1 MAEIGQGRSKWKL
14 RLIGILS
21 LIILLILFGLAPE
34 SVGIIIL
41 LFPLALI
48 VNSKK
53 PATLAVLLIGISLI
67 FQQFMGA
74 RPYAFL
80 TGIIGMC
87 LAILIMDP
95 PAQFGT
101 GIVITVLI
109 TIISL
114 RRITKKHD

>member
-1 MAEIGQGRSKWKL
+1 MAEIGEGRSKWKL
-14 RLIGILS
+14 RLIGILF

-53 PATLAVLLIGISLI
+53 PATFAVVLIGISLI

-74 RPYAFL
+74 SAYAFL
-80 TGIIGMC
+80 TGIIGLI
-87 LAILIMDP
+87 LALIVIHP
-95 PAQFGT
+95 LPQFGL
-101 GIVITVLI
+101 GLLI
-109 TIISL
+109 TIVGTYFL
-114 RRITKKHD
+114 RKKR